1 MPVVGQSRVFQDPDP
16 DVLLDLKLSHV
27 FLLRLIGD
35 IRTTRTS
42 GDRNKNTTRLVCLAQ
57 EVATPSPS

>member
-1 MPVVGQSRVFQDPDP
+1 MTH
-16 DVLLDLKLSHV
+16 LSI
-27 FLLRLIGD
+27 FLCANRLIGD